1 MQMYSLSFVPPH
13 TGGATQE
20 AIQLM
25 CVKASVFSVVV
36 RSMQSLRGDWTMV
49 KNSLHFPAWHEPGGI
64 CWMCMCTKEGTHDFS
79 ATAV

>member
-1 MQMYSLSFVPPH
+1 M
-13 TGGATQE
+13 QE

-49 KNSLHFPAWHEPGGI
+49 KDSLHFPAWNEPGG
-64 CWMCMCTKEGTHDFS
+64 MLDVHVHERRD
-79 ATAV
+79 A